1 MSETIYVKGQNIPV
15 AEADDRDLTY
25 WEGRIAKELDE
36 GTSRYPDRDQ
46 RRLEAVRAEIA
57 LRAGGGWEPR
67 EATAEPERAPAAQSR
82 QAAPAQSRQLARA
95 STEGLAGSWAD
106 GAALS
111 AQLAKLQ
118 EAANLVTPATTA
130 PSLPEGCEVA
140 VSLVKISD
148 ADTYSTG
155 GGKKGLSKTAL
166 EQIAGAAGVTWDP
179 ALCRRVDDRRDPHY
193 CAVEVVG
200 YVRGFDGSVRTITGD
215 KELDLRE
222 GSPNADAIR
231 SKARD
236 GKDAEKQLREMRQ
249 HIQSH
254 AFSKA
259 KLRAIRSLG
268 VRTGYTD
275 AELAKPFAVA
285 RLMFTGRTSDP
296 ELRREFARMQA
307 NAMVG
312 GMSQLYGTPAPA
324 ALPAPQVT
332 HALPRSAQPLERTGT
347 DDDEFPEGF

>member
-1 MSETIYVKGQNIPV
+1 MSEATIYVKGQNIPV
-15 AEADDRDLTY
+15 TEADDRDLTY

-46 RRLEAVRAEIA
+46 KRLEAVRAELA
-57 LRAGGGWEPR
+57 HRAGGAPR
-67 EATAEPERAPAAQSR
+67 EAEATAEPAPAAR

-111 AQLAKLQ
+111 TQLAKLQ
-118 EAANLVTPATTA
+118 EHCNLVSPATTA

-140 VSLVKISD
+140 VSLVRISD

-155 GGKKGLSKTAL
+155 GGKKGLAKAAL

-254 AFSKA
+254 AYSKA

-285 RLMFTGRTSDP
+285 RLMFTGPTSDP
-296 ELRREFARMQA
+296 ALRREFARMQA
-307 NAMVG
+307 TAMVG

-324 ALPAPQVT
+324 ALPAPAVAN
-332 HALPRSAQPLERTGT
+332 ALPRSAPPLDRTGT
-347 DDDEFPEGF
+347 DDDFPEDY

>member
-15 AEADDRDLTY
+15 SEADDRDLTY

-46 RRLEAVRAEIA
+46 RRLDAVRAELA
-57 LRAGGGWEPR
+57 LRAGGSPR
-67 EATAEPERAPAAQSR
+67 EADASPEPAPAAR

-254 AFSKA
+254 AYSKA

-307 NAMVG
+307 TAMMSG
-312 GMSQLYGTPAPA
+312 TSQLYGAPAPAA
-324 ALPAPQVT
+324 ALPAPAVA
-332 HALPRSAQPLERTGT
+332 HAVPRTAPPLDRTGT
-347 DDDEFPEGF
+347 DGDFPEDY